1 MCVCVRA
8 CVEASSVHAA
18 EAWTVAG
25 TLNTDLITV
34 IKRAES
40 IQVGVLDQNTPDQ
53 AVTQLVINRQS
64 F

>member
-1 MCVCVRA
+1 VCACACVR
-8 CVEASSVHAA
+8 VEASSVHAA

>member
-1 MCVCVRA
+1 MCVCVCA